1 MEPKTPRCRVMEG
14 TDLAKVAALGHA
26 GRPMR
31 AWKKLSTA
39 SLALVLLAAGCAS
52 DAPQDTLDPAGP
64 YAETI
69 DNLFMPVVWV
79 AVAVFILVQGV
90 IVFAVIRWR
99 RRPTDEDDDMPVQLH
114 GNTKLEIG
122 WTILPALVLGLVAV
136 FTVPVIFELDAEPA
150 NALEVNVTGAK
161 YWWGFDYP
169 TDQPEF
175 GISEGIVTANEL
187 HIPAGQP
194 VYLRLT
200 SPDVIH
206 SFWAPRL
213 NGKRDVVP
221 GRVHTWSLQADEPG
235 AYSGQCAEFC
245 GTSHAN
251 MRLKVVAHDPAGWD
265 EWVTE
270 MQTPPVPPLAGAPA
284 EGFELF
290 QQRGCAACHRVEGA
304 YDVVAPDSPPA
315 PDLTHLFTRDCFAG
329 CIYDLNDRAEVEAW
343 LRNPQRKAGSL
354 MVIGQL
360 TEDDIDKLYAY
371 LETLE

>member
-1 MEPKTPRCRVMEG
+1 MEPKTARCRVTEA
-14 TDLAKVAALGHA
+14 TDLAKVAVLGHA
-26 GRPMR
+26 GRLMR
-31 AWKKLSTA
+31 AWRMLGTA
-39 SLALVLLAAGCAS
+39 SLALVLVTAGCAS

-79 AVAVFILVQGV
+79 AAAVFILVQGV

-99 RRPTDEDDDMPVQLH
+99 RRPTDDDDDMPVQLH

-122 WTILPALVLGLVAV
+122 WTILPALVLGLIAV

-150 NALEVNVTGAK
+150 DALEVNVTGQK

-194 VYLRLT
+194 VYLTLT

-221 GRVHTWSLQADEPG
+221 GRTHTWSLQADEPG

-245 GTSHAN
+245 GASHAN

-265 EWVTE
+265 DWVTE
-270 MQTPPVPPLAGAPA
+270 MQTAPVPPLAGAPA

-315 PDLTHLFTRDCFAG
+315 PDLTKLFTRDCFAG
-329 CIYDLNDRAEVEAW
+329 CIYDLNDRAELEAW
-343 LRNPQRKAGSL
+343 LRDPQRKAGSL

-371 LETLE
+371 LETLQ